1 MKVVLGSVGF
11 EVCNKLFIVEKNL
24 IGFLSF

>member
-1 MKVVLGSVGF
+1 MKVVLGSVRFKGL
-11 EVCNKLFIVEKNL
+11 NKLFIVEKNL